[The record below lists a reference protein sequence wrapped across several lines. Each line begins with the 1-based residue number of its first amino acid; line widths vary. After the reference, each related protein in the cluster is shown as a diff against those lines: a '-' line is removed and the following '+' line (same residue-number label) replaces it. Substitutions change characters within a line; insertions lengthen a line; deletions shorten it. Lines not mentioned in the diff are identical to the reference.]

1 MLAGGGVLTRDRY
14 LALICIM
21 GEDSSSE
28 RKALIDYNVGVF
40 QEALKQVVPR

>member
-1 MLAGGGVLTRDRY
+1 MSRY

-21 GEDSSSE
+21 GDDDPTE

-40 QEALKQVVPR
+40 QRALNEVFQR